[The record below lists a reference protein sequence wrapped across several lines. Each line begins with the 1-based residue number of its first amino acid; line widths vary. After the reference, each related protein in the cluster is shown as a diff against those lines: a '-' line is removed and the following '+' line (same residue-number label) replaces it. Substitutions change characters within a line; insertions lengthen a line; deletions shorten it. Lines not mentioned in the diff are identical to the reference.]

1 MLKLITIITK
11 FIAVVLTALLLG
23 SCNHSINFNAIEGS
37 GNVTTQKRNISSSF
51 TSIEVNNSIEVV
63 LEQADKI
70 EVVVETDD
78 NLQEHLTTT
87 VENGTLVIT
96 LDKISI
102 SDASKLKVTVKMP
115 TIDEL
120 EATSTA
126 SIESSSLLIGENVR
140 LNTSSAGSINIEI
153 ESDMLSCDSSSGS
166 NITVQGKALQIKT
179 SASSGSEIKANEL
192 LANEVIA
199 DVSSGASTSV
209 HPIVSLVAEAS
220 SGGSITYYNTP
231 KRVQKNTSSGGSISR
246 QE

>member
-23 SCNHSINFNAIEGS
+23 SCNHNINFNSIEGS
-37 GNVTTQKRNISSSF
+37 GNITTQKRNISGSF
-51 TSIEVNNSIEVV
+51 TSIEVNNSIEVI
-63 LEQADKI
+63 LEQGDKT

-78 NLQEHLTTT
+78 NLQKHLTTT

-96 LDKISI
+96 LDEISI
-102 SDASKLKVTVKMP
+102 SDASELKVTVKMP

-126 SIESSSLLIGENVR
+126 SIESVNLIIGENVR
-140 LNTSSAGSINIEI
+140 LNTSSGGSINIEI

-166 NITVQGKALQIKT
+166 DINVQGKALKVKT

-231 KRVQKNTSSGGSISR
+231 KRVQKNTSSGGSINR

>member
-23 SCNHSINFNAIEGS
+23 SCNHSINFNSIEGS

-78 NLQEHLTTT
+78 NLQEYLTTT

-126 SIESSSLLIGENVR
+126 SIESANLLIGENVR

-209 HPIVSLVAEAS
+209 YPIVSLSAEAS
-220 SGGSITYYNTP
+220 SGGSIMYHKSP
-231 KRVQKNTSSGGSISR
+231 KRIQKNTSSGGSISL

>member
-23 SCNHSINFNAIEGS
+23 SCNHNINFNSIEGS

-102 SDASKLKVTVKMP
+102 SDASKLRVTVKMP

-126 SIESSSLLIGENVR
+126 SIESASLLIGENVR

-209 HPIVSLVAEAS
+209 RPIVSLSAEAS
-220 SGGSITYYNTP
+220 SGGSITYYKTP
-231 KRVQKNTSSGGSISR
+231 KRIQKNTSSGGSISL

>member
-11 FIAVVLTALLLG
+11 FIAVVLTALLIG
-23 SCNHSINFNAIEGS
+23 SCNHSINFNSIEGS
-37 GNVTTQKRNISSSF
+37 GNITTQKRNISGSF
-51 TSIEVNNSIEVV
+51 TSIEVNNSIEVI
-63 LEQADKI
+63 LEQGDKT

-78 NLQEHLTTT
+78 NLQKHLTTT

-96 LDKISI
+96 LDEISI
-102 SDASKLKVTVKMP
+102 SDASELKVTVKMP

-126 SIESSSLLIGENVR
+126 SIESVNLIIGENVR
-140 LNTSSAGSINIEI
+140 LNTSSGGSINIEI
-153 ESDMLSCDSSSGS
+153 ESDMLTCDSSSGS
-166 NITVQGKALQIKT
+166 DINVQGKALKVKT

-199 DVSSGASTSV
+199 DVSSGASTSI